1 MPKPSKK
8 YEPGKG
14 GKRVVAEL
22 DEPEFKEFEQ
32 VRKQVKKDI
41 GIDTDKATIITAI
54 KHYSRHIE
62 RGDFEK

>member
-1 MPKPSKK
+1 MSKQPRK

-22 DEPEFKEFEQ
+22 SEPEFKEFEV
-32 VRKQVKKDI
+32 VRAQVKNDT
-41 GIDTDKATIITAI
+41 GIDTDRATIIVAI
-54 KHYSRHIE
+54 KHFAKHIE